1 MGHGDEDTGCGGGW
15 APQPTLSQRLFAV
28 AELARADFAVAVG
41 RHGLTPVQARAVLM
55 LDEAVPMSSVASHLA
70 CDASNVTGLADRL
83 EALGVAERVPSS
95 DRRVKLLR
103 LTDRGSALRGELG
116 RELAQGSAVTDRL
129 TADERTQLAALLD
142 KMLATP
148 DA

>member
-1 MGHGDEDTGCGGGW
+1 MKDGDEDTGCGGGW

-28 AELARADFAVAVG
+28 AELARAGFAETVG

-55 LDEAVPMSSVASHLA
+55 LDEPVPMSSVAGHLA

-83 EALGVAERVPSS
+83 EALGVAERIPSS

-103 LTDRGSALRGELG
+103 LTERGAALRGELG
-116 RELAQGSAVTDRL
+116 RELARGSVVTDRL
-129 TADERTQLAALLD
+129 TAAERAQLEVLLD
-142 KMLATP
+142 KMLTP